1 MGAPQSGKTSLIES
15 LSGIR
20 EEDEVTSVVGRGR
33 SRTSSANS
41 MRRRQF
47 QQCGKDGSA
56 AGEGKVVGN
65 IHVTSWTPVQCQVEN
80 IIDQFDLIFGI
91 YQEQDGGVG
100 LVRYVSKIRNAF
112 CMYYKLI
119 HLLCR
124 PFILS

>member
-20 EEDEVTSVVGRGR
+20 EEDEVTSVGGRGR

-65 IHVTSWTPVQCQVEN
+65 IHVKSWTPMLSGEYN
-80 IIDQFDLIFGI
+80 RSIRFNLWDLPGARW
-91 YQEQDGGVG
+91 GSGS
-100 LVRYVSKIRNAF
+100 RPIRFKN
-112 CMYYKLI
+112 
-119 HLLCR
+119 
-124 PFILS
+124 